1 MATIGFVQKKDNGAF
16 EGSLKTLSINAAITI
31 LPVTP
36 ANERAPNFKIVSNGA
51 EVGAGWTKTGQT
63 SDKEYVS
70 LTFDAPELPTKIYAN
85 LGVAAGQDDT
95 DTFAIIWN
103 RPGE

>member
-1 MATIGFVQKKDNGAF
+1 MATIGFVQKKENGAF
-16 EGSLKTLSINAAITI
+16 EGNLKTLSINAPITI

-36 ANERAPNFKIVSNGA
+36 ASERSPNYKILSNGA
-51 EVGAGWTKTGQT
+51 EVGAGWTKTGRQ
-63 SDKEYVS
+63 SGEDYVS

-85 LGVAAGQDDT
+85 LGVAAGQDDD

>member
-31 LPVTP
+31 LPVKP
-36 ANERAPNFKIVSNGA
+36 VNERAPDFKIVSNGA
-51 EVGAGWTKTGQT
+51 EVGAGWTKKGKT
-63 SDKEYVS
+63 SGEEYVS
-70 LTFDAPELPTKIYAN
+70 LTFDALELPTKIYAN

-95 DTFAIIWN
+95 DTFAII
-103 RPGE
+103 